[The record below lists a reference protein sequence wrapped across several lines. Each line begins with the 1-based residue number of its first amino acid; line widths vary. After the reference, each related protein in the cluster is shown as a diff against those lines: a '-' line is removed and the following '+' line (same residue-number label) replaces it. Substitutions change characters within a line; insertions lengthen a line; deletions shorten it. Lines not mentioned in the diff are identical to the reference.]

1 MDSGRANKFIK
12 SFMGLLNA
20 YLTFLS
26 DSKIMLPPIAQI
38 DSQLAEDILKSIH
51 IPPCPEVV
59 VTLMEEVRQPE
70 VDFAKLVKLISGDVS
85 LAASMLKTA
94 NSPFFALRN
103 KVNSVQ
109 QAVSV
114 LGLKNLTQIVRGS
127 ALQNALGG
135 DRVSMERFWDRS
147 NFTAVVA
154 SHMADKLDDVSR
166 EDAYTLGLFHDCGI
180 PILMQKFP
188 FYKETLAASNR
199 SAELVI
205 TIEDQH
211 YATNHAIVGHMLAR
225 NWYLPGHISQAILV
239 HHDHTIFTQPGDR
252 STPVVCTL
260 VAITLV
266 AEHIVATF
274 MDKPDDAE
282 WHVSGQ
288 AAQEYLGISPEDIED
303 ITEGALAELE
313 EIHAYR

>member
-1 MDSGRANKFIK
+1 MDSQVAQ
-12 SFMGLLNA
+12 M
-20 YLTFLS
+20 
-26 DSKIMLPPIAQI
+26 QI
-38 DSQLAEDILKSIH
+38 DSQVAENILKSIR

-59 VTLMEEVRQPE
+59 VALMEEARQPE
-70 VDFAKLVKLISGDVS
+70 VDFAKLVKLISGDVG

-103 KVNSVQ
+103 KVSSVQ

-127 ALQNALGG
+127 ALQNTLGG
-135 DRVSMERFWDRS
+135 DKVVMERFWDRS

-154 SHMADKLDDVSR
+154 SHMAAQLHGVSR

-188 FYKETLAASNR
+188 DYKEKLSASNQ

-205 TIEDQH
+205 AIEDQH
-211 YATNHAIVGHMLAR
+211 YATNHAVVGNMLAR
-225 NWYLPGHISQAILV
+225 NWCLPDYISQAILV
-239 HHDHTIFTQPGDR
+239 HHDHSIFTHPGDIT
-252 STPVVCTL
+252 TPLVCNL
-260 VAITLV
+260 VAITQV

-274 MDKPDDAE
+274 MGRPDDAE
-282 WHVSGQ
+282 WLISGQ
-288 AAQEYLGISPEDIED
+288 TAQDYLGLGSEDMEG
-303 ITEGALAELE
+303 ITEDALAELE
-313 EIHAYR
+313 EIRAYR